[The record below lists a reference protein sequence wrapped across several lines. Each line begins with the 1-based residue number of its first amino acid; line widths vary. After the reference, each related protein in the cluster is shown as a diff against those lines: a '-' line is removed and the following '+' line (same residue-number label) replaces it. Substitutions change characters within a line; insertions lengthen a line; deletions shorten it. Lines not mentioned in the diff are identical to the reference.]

1 MPATYSIVEPHPS
14 TTKAIH
20 TSRGGA
26 GNVVRLDSTTT
37 TPGQSACGPASLT
50 RLDSHQRKYY
60 TSGRG
65 GAGNVHASNE
75 HAIFSFDEEL
85 ELQLRHDQHAA
96 PVFHIGRGGAGNAIA
111 ADGTSLARRSSS
123 STVASND
130 SAVLSNSSRK
140 SVGARLGRIVGI
152 RS

>member
-14 TTKAIH
+14 TTKAVH

-26 GNVVRLDSTTT
+26 GNVVRLDSTRTT
-37 TPGQSACGPASLT
+37 SGQDACGPASLT

-65 GAGNVHASNE
+65 GAGNVHTTNE
-75 HAIFSFDEEL
+75 HTIFSFDEEL
-85 ELQLRHDQHAA
+85 ELQLRHDKHAA
-96 PVFHIGRGGAGNAIA
+96 PIFHIGRGGAGNAVAVDSPSIA
-111 ADGTSLARRSSS
+111 RRDSGSTVSSNGSADG
-123 STVASND
+123 
-130 SAVLSNSSRK
+130 NSSRK
-140 SVGARLGRIVGI
+140 SVSARLGRIVGI